1 MTVEWR
7 ITCGICIYPLK
18 VVRLYMANQNP
29 FSQDSRQYGLTSP
42 DQIGSTLR
50 ITALPTYL
58 IALTAILL
66 VGAFFVWGFLG
77 TVSDKVYYSGVV
89 FPQEGTADVSLPNRG
104 MVRTIFVHSGDR
116 VSKGQSV
123 ALISM
128 EDSYSILTSTVEG
141 TVISTKVDN
150 EPFEAFEPIISVV
163 SGNPAQTQ
171 RSMLIAYIDNAGQRD
186 LREGMTAQVWPEDEK
201 RDEIGY
207 VRGVVTRIDRYPVS
221 ASEVRQTLKNEEM
234 AQRLLSSG
242 EMMYQVQIDLLPAPE
257 DPALYDWSFGQPE
270 DVSMNVGTYC
280 SVLTETRRRSMFR
293 YLFEGAR
300 TRFRSLKLR
309 TE

>member
-1 MTVEWR
+1 
-7 ITCGICIYPLK
+7 
-18 VVRLYMANQNP
+18 
-29 FSQDSRQYGLTSP
+29 
-42 DQIGSTLR
+42 
-50 ITALPTYL
+50 
-58 IALTAILL
+58 
-66 VGAFFVWGFLG
+66 VWGFLG

-89 FPQEGTADVSLPNRG
+89 FPSEGTTDVSLPNRG
-104 MVRTIFVHSGDR
+104 MVRTIFVHSGDH

-123 ALISM
+123 ALISV

-163 SGNPAQTQ
+163 SGNQGQTQ

-186 LREGMTAQVWPEDEK
+186 LREGMSAQVWPEDEK

-207 VRGVVTRIDRYPVS
+207 VKGRVTRIDRYPVS

-234 AQRLLSSG
+234 AGRLLSSG
-242 EMMYQVQIDLLPAPE
+242 EMMYQVQIDLLPSPD
-257 DPALYDWSFGQPE
+257 DPSLYDWSFGQPE

-280 SVLTETRRRSMFR
+280 SVLSETRRRSMFQ

-300 TRFRSLKLR
+300 TWFRALKLR
-309 TE
+309 AE